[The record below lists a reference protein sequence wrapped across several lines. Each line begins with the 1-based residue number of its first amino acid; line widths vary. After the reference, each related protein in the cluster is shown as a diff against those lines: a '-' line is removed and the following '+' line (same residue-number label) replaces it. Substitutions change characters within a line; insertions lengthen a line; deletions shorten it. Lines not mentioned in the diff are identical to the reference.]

1 MVDFSRFDDEQLDAL
16 RVDVL
21 TEQERRANLAQIPAQ
36 VTELAKTYRA
46 GGGDEDALIQAI
58 SHTPEPAEEDVI
70 DVG

>member
-1 MVDFSRFDDEQLDAL
+1 MDYSPLTDEQLDAE
-16 RVDVL
+16 RIKIL

-58 SHTPEPAEEDVI
+58 SHTPDPE
-70 DVG
+70 

>member
-1 MVDFSRFDDEQLDAL
+1 MIDFTKFGDEQLDQL

-21 TEQERRANLAQIPAQ
+21 TEQERRSNLAQIPAQ

-58 SHTPEPAEEDVI
+58 SDVPGAP
-70 DVG
+70 VE

>member
-1 MVDFSRFDDEQLDAL
+1 MVDLTIFDDEQLDQL

-46 GGGDEDALIQAI
+46 GGGDANALMDAVRTTA
-58 SHTPEPAEEDVI
+58 SEDV
-70 DVG
+70 

>member
-1 MVDFSRFDDEQLDAL
+1 MVDFTKFDDAQLDQL

-21 TEQERRANLAQIPAQ
+21 TEQERRANLEQIPAQ

-58 SHTPEPAEEDVI
+58 NGVDNPSE
-70 DVG
+70 

>member
-1 MVDFSRFDDEQLDAL
+1 MVDFSRFNDEQLDQL

-21 TEQERRANLAQIPAQ
+21 TEQERRANLEQIPAQ

-58 SHTPEPAEEDVI
+58 AEVAPGE
-70 DVG
+70 